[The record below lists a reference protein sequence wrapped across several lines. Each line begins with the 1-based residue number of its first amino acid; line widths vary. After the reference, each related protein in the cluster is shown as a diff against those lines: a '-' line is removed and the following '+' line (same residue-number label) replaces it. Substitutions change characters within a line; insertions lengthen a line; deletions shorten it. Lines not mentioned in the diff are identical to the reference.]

1 MSLVD
6 IERLNV
12 IYGRGRRAITAV
24 HELTL
29 RIEPG
34 DRVAL
39 VGQSGS
45 GKTTI
50 ARCLIGLV
58 APTAGTVRIDGRTWS
73 ERSVPER
80 RALRRDV
87 QYVPQDA
94 ASALDP
100 QQTVH
105 EAVTETLS
113 VLDGCPRAV
122 AADRALGL
130 LEELGIGHR
139 ASALPRELSG
149 GEQRRVTLA
158 RVLGLS
164 PRLVV
169 ADEPTSGLEPDR
181 QDRVL
186 EALFGRLPA
195 GSGCVMVTHDM
206 RHARRWCE
214 RAVVMREG
222 RVIEEVRFPHG
233 SPSHPYARQLF
244 DPASEGEAS

>member
-6 IERLNV
+6 IERLTV
-12 IYGRGRRAITAV
+12 IYGRGARAVTAV
-24 HELTL
+24 RDLTL
-29 RIEPG
+29 RLDPG

-45 GKTTI
+45 GKTTV
-50 ARCLIGLV
+50 ARCLTGLV
-58 APTAGTVRIDGRTWS
+58 APSTGTVRIDGRTWS
-73 ERSVPER
+73 ERTAAER
-80 RALRRDV
+80 RALRREV

-105 EAVTETLS
+105 EAVTETLR
-113 VLDGCPRAV
+113 VIDGSPRTVAV
-122 AADRALGL
+122 DRAHELLG
-130 LEELGIGHR
+130 ELGIRHR

-158 RVLGLS
+158 RVLGLAL
-164 PRLVV
+164 RLVV

-233 SPSHPYARQLF
+233 SPTHPYARQLF
-244 DPASEGEAS
+244 DPASRGEAS